1 MPTVTVLSNYK
12 MNIFK
17 ISPIIRIT
25 LLSLYIGLTVPLP
38 FLADFTNA
46 PVPSWMLW
54 IGIALGAIAIYAAL
68 SEQVILDDE
77 QIKVAY
83 PSWVPGFFPQ
93 GLVFILARN

>member
-1 MPTVTVLSNYK
+1 

-38 FLADFTNA
+38 FLANFTNA
-46 PVPSWMLW
+46 PVPSWILW
-54 IGIALGAIAIYAAL
+54 LGISLGGILVYAAL

-77 QIKVAY
+77 KIQVAY
-83 PSWVPGFFPQ
+83 PSWVPSFFSSRM
-93 GLVFILARN
+93 VFIMARN